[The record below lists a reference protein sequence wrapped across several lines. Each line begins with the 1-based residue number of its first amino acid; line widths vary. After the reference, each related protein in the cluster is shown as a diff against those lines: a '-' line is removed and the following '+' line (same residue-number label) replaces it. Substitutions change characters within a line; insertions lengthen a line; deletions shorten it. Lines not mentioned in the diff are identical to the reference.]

1 MYRVEKEILGE
12 IKNGDS
18 TAQGN
23 SISQMGKIFCEAVD
37 GILREMFDFQK
48 VKGKLIYQLVNFDR
62 NQEMLRELP
71 YKEVCGDLTAVFMI
85 VLGQGEHGRVTT
97 KVTNRHMELW
107 GTDIDALWQLAE
119 ENTPKL
125 CPVKW
130 MRLQDMLKEITEGIP
145 DFGNLLGSCHDE
157 VMGIPGKERRNPS
170 DLMYVLTNTVN
181 VRGAA
186 SILYPGVLKEMA
198 EEMGGDFIIF
208 PSSIHETILAKIDGF
223 FDWEEAETIVR
234 EINRKEVAPEDIL
247 SDMVYYYS
255 QEKDCIMLAR
265 ETGGGVCSILW

>member
-107 GTDIDALWQLAE
+107 GTDIDA
-119 ENTPKL
+119 
-125 CPVKW
+125 
-130 MRLQDMLKEITEGIP
+130 
-145 DFGNLLGSCHDE
+145 
-157 VMGIPGKERRNPS
+157 
-170 DLMYVLTNTVN
+170 
-181 VRGAA
+181 
-186 SILYPGVLKEMA
+186 
-198 EEMGGDFIIF
+198 
-208 PSSIHETILAKIDGF
+208 
-223 FDWEEAETIVR
+223 
-234 EINRKEVAPEDIL
+234 
-247 SDMVYYYS
+247 
-255 QEKDCIMLAR
+255 
-265 ETGGGVCSILW
+265 